1 MELIV
6 DFRIYGLLVTP
17 NKISSLPLIFLAVYY
32 VMNIQ
37 NNIE

>member
-17 NKISSLPLIFLAVYY
+17 NKISSLPLIFLPC
-32 VMNIQ
+32 IL
-37 NNIE
+37 